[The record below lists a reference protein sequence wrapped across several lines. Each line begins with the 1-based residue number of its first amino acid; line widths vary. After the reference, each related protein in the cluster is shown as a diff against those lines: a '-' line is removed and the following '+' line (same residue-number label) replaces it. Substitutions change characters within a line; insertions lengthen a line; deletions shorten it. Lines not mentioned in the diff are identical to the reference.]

1 MPKSVRSIAADL
13 VGPGSV
19 LGVKRN
25 LYDHYGVLM
34 ADGRVIH
41 YTSTGSDISSSNTV
55 SLTPLETFLRGE
67 GQFWRMSFP
76 TKAEADALLNSFFFK
91 TSSLLN
97 LPSTRRNVEFNP
109 GFIDRTR
116 FLNEYNLFSPSEV
129 QYRAYSRLGEQRY
142 NLLTSNCEHFAFW
155 CATGLSHSTQVEA
168 FLNGGLSL
176 ATNLVADSILPVA
189 AASLLRGR
197 SASPL
202 FRKGSFFKFEHDTV
216 RVSTASSGQ
225 ARNSAFRSLGSELLN
240 TLFGVSRMSNGLM
253 EQIGQ
258 VSRLL

>member
-1 MPKSVRSIAADL
+1 MPKSVQSIAADL

-19 LGVKRN
+19 LGVKRH

-41 YTSTGSDISSSNTV
+41 YTSTGSDVSSSNKV
-55 SLTPLETFLRGE
+55 SLTSMEMFLRGE
-67 GQFWRMSFP
+67 RLFWRMSFP
-76 TKAEADALLNSFFFK
+76 TKAEVDALISSFFFK
-91 TSSLLN
+91 TASLLN
-97 LPSTRRNVEFNP
+97 LPSRRNTSDFNP
-109 GFIDRTR
+109 GFIDRSR
-116 FLNEYNLFSPSEV
+116 FLSEYNLFSPSEV
-129 QYRAYSRLGEQRY
+129 QDRAYSRLGEQRY

-176 ATNLVADSILPVA
+176 VSFLVAESILPVA

-202 FRKGSFFKFEHDTV
+202 FRKGSYFMFEHDTG
-216 RVSTASSGQ
+216 RVSTASSGH
-225 ARNSAFRSLGSELLN
+225 ARNSAVRSLGSELLN
-240 TLFGVSRMSNGLM
+240 TLFGVYRINNGL
-253 EQIGQ
+253 ID
-258 VSRLL
+258 VIR